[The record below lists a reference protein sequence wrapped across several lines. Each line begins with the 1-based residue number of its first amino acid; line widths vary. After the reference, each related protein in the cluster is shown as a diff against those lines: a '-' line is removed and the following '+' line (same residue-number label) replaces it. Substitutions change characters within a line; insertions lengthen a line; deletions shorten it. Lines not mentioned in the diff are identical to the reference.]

1 MIKVLEHG
9 IRKITCPHCKAK
21 LQYEQEDIISEKC
34 PDGKRWIICPD
45 CKKEIILNHKKDRNE
60 LDDIGL

>member
-9 IRKITCPHCKAK
+9 VRKITCPHCRAK
-21 LQYEQEDIISEKC
+21 LQYEQEDIISEKH

-45 CKKEIILNHKKDRNE
+45 CNEEIIIKAGVPTY
-60 LDDIGL
+60 DDLIDL